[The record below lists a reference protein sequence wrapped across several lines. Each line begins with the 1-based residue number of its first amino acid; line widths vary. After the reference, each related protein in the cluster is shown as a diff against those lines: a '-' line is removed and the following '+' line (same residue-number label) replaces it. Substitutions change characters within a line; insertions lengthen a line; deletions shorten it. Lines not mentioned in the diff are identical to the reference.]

1 MKKELASLGFIFPD
15 SMANFIFASHKYL
28 PAKEIFHALRQKDI
42 YVRHWDDERIGQY
55 LRITVGTD
63 EEMGILIDFLRRTVR
78 QH

>member
-1 MKKELASLGFIFPD
+1 MTEYKV
-15 SMANFIFASHKYL
+15 NFIFARNPENDAGKLFTELKNEH
-28 PAKEIFHALRQKDI
+28 I

-55 LRITVGTD
+55 LRISVGTD